1 VSYSWVDPHF
11 ALLYERRE
19 DQRLAERLLAA
30 ARARPERLPELGAT
44 EWRRSGWLES
54 DAAGNPAI
62 RLI

>member
-1 VSYSWVDPHF
+1 MSYSWVDPHF

-19 DQRLAERLLAA
+19 DQRLAEKLLAA
-30 ARARPERLPELGAT
+30 ARVRADRLPDLGAT

-54 DAAGNPAI
+54 DAAGNPGI